1 MAGPAAILDPVDGL
15 LRMFDTEAD
24 GKGLRYQGNPSFRQL
39 LVGVVGGL
47 TDGQDQPVRPNLL
60 RTVDDNSD
68 QSSPMEDE
76 IRHLRPETDLTA
88 HFDQAAPQIHH
99 DLPQSVRPDVGT
111 GVGQDFRRRPQIGQ
125 DPLHPAR
132 VRIFD
137 PAGQLAV
144 GKGPRPTLA
153 EVDMAFRIQDP
164 LLPERT
170 DIGDPLRNGLTPLQ
184 EQDGHSSPGK
194 NQGSKKPR
202 RSATDNDRSA
212 FRHRVGRSG

>member
-1 MAGPAAILDPVDGL
+1 MISWGCSTRRPTA
-15 LRMFDTEAD
+15 
-24 GKGLRYQGNPSFRQL
+24 KGFGARATPLSASFS
-39 LVGVVGGL
+39 VGVVGGL
-47 TDGQDQPVRPNLL
+47 TDRQDQMVRPDLL
-60 RTVDDNSD
+60 RTVDDDPD
-68 QSSPMEDE
+68 QSSPWRIE

-88 HFDQAAPQIHH
+88 HLDQPVPQIHH

-111 GVGQDFRRRPQIGQ
+111 GVGQDFRRRPHVGQ
-125 DPLHPAR
+125 DPLDPAG

-144 GKGPRPTLA
+144 GKGPRPALA
-153 EVDMAFRIQDP
+153 EMDMAFRIQDP

-184 EQDGHSSPGK
+184 EQDGHPSPGK
-194 NQGSKKPR
+194 RQGGKKPR